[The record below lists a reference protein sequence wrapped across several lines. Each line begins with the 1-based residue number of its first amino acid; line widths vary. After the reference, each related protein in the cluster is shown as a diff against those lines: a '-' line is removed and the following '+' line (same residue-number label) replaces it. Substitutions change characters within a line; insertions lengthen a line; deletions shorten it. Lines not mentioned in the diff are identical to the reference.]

1 MSDLLKGLAQL
12 KQVRQTEQAEPTP
25 AESHPAPA
33 SERRPGTGA
42 GTEASLTPQAG
53 MTGKPGGGRGEEKTL
68 AGRVPLTLHRE
79 LAKLILEAADELG
92 MRRIYID
99 EALEAAVRI
108 VIDDQVIRER
118 WQAEVQQVRM
128 EKAGS

>member
-12 KQVRQTEQAEPTP
+12 KQVRQTEQNEPTP
-25 AESHPAPA
+25 VKSHPASAP
-33 SERRPGTGA
+33 ERRPGA
-42 GTEASLTPQAG
+42 GTEVDQTPQAG
-53 MTGKPGGGRGEEKTL
+53 MAGKPGPGRGEEKTL
-68 AGRVPLTLHRE
+68 AGRVPLALHRE
-79 LAKLILEAADELG
+79 LAKLILEAADDMG

-108 VIDDQVIRER
+108 VIGDQAIQER
-118 WQAEVQQVRM
+118 WKAEVQQVRM

>member
-12 KQVRQTEQAEPTP
+12 KQVRQTEQAEPAP
-25 AESHPAPA
+25 VESHPAPTP
-33 SERRPGTGA
+33 ERRPGA
-42 GTEASLTPQAG
+42 GTEAGQTPQVG
-53 MTGKPGGGRGEEKTL
+53 MTGKPGPGRGEEKTL
-68 AGRVPLTLHRE
+68 AGRVPLALHRE
-79 LAKLILEAADELG
+79 LAKLILEAADDMG

-108 VIDDQVIRER
+108 VIDDQAIRER
-118 WQAEVQQVRM
+118 WKAEVQQVRI